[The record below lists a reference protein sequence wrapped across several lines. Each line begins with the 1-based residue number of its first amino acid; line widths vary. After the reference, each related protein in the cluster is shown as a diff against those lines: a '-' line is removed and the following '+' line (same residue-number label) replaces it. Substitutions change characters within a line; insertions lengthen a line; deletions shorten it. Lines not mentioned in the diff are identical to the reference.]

1 VGDAW
6 RGAGGVARLSTRS
19 ITHQCGPME
28 NNSRLLHQVW
38 LPHAAPNCHVS
49 VTQFLFLATPNGT
62 STNVSPEIQTSECD
76 AAATWC

>member
-1 VGDAW
+1 
-6 RGAGGVARLSTRS
+6 
-19 ITHQCGPME
+19 
-28 NNSRLLHQVW
+28 VW